1 MKRLSIFIL
10 TIIASI
16 SCFAQ
21 TATSV
26 LDKTASEFKK
36 CPSVTVAYTVAIQG
50 EEDNGTITLQGK
62 KFKNEM
68 SNTSTWFD
76 GKTMWS
82 LVKENEE
89 VNVTNPNANQ
99 LAKINPYAFL
109 DIYKKGYNV
118 AFGKNEK
125 DHYEVIL
132 TATDSKSSIQK
143 AIIRISRSNYQPLY
157 IMMGGSKAEMEIKI
171 KSYKKGNK
179 LADTAFQFDKKK
191 YPNFDIIDLR

>member
-1 MKRLSIFIL
+1 MKRLIILIFA
-10 TIIASI
+10 IITSF
-16 SCFAQ
+16 SCFSQ
-21 TATSV
+21 NATSV
-26 LDKTASEFKK
+26 LDKTAAEFKK

-50 EEDNGTITLQGK
+50 EEENGTITLQGK

-109 DIYKKGYNV
+109 DIYKKGYTV
-118 AFGKNEK
+118 EFGKNDK
-125 DHYEVIL
+125 SLYEVVL
-132 TATDSKSSIQK
+132 TSTNAKSSIQK
-143 AIIRISRSNYQPLY
+143 AIIRINRTNYQPLY
-157 IMMGGSKAEMEIKI
+157 IMMGGAKADMEIKI
-171 KSYKKGNK
+171 NSYKKGKK
-179 LADTAFQFDKKK
+179 LADTFFQFNKKK
-191 YPNFDIIDLR
+191 FPNVDVIDLR